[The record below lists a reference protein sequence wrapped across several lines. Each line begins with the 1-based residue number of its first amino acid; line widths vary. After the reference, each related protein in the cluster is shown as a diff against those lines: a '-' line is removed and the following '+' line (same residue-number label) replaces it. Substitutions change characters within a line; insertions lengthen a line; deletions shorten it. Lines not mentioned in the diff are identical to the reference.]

1 MAGLSNIGIPSFKNE
16 YGGQERYRPPR
27 TLSTLR
33 FDTAAFKSV
42 IVRFIGKRKGAAN
55 IRIVAGLKISRVKEN
70 NAAEN
75 LLKLGTAG
83 LSKPLRITVD
93 KRPLI
98 LLYRRRPLRNDI
110 AANFI

>member
-42 IVRFIGKRKGAAN
+42 IVRFIGKRKGGPPPD
-55 IRIVAGLKISRVKEN
+55 IRRVKEYIDK
-70 NAAEN
+70 AA
-75 LLKLGTAG
+75 A
-83 LSKPLRITVD
+83 
-93 KRPLI
+93 
-98 LLYRRRPLRNDI
+98 YRE
-110 AANFI
+110 